1 LDKLLAQRVT
11 AHEAAL
17 AKETAAVEAA
27 AAQQRQIWIQTTQDA
42 IAIFRELG
50 VGFEEALKPLQ
61 LEQQVAKWQQQIATL
76 NTAIDQGRDTH
87 GHFAKAIEVLT
98 TKMDEAV
105 KLGYVPMTEA
115 AKTVTAVIDE
125 SAAAAKAAA
134 ASFDQMVAAGASYT
148 ETSKAMRQAWLDGTL
163 SLQQYN
169 TELDK
174 ALAKEKAGAFKTSTP
189 ASSPTPVTRTS
200 VASGAGTTRGAG
212 TMAVPGWW
220 ANVLSADIYHSS
232 SSQGPESFQHGG
244 IVPGVG
250 PMPIIAHGGERI
262 VPVHG
267 ESGARAVQ
275 VRIEPGAIQ
284 LSGTIIDQQRGWGSL
299 VEELGQALEA
309 RLRRRAR

>member
-1 LDKLLAQRVT
+1 
-11 AHEAAL
+11 
-17 AKETAAVEAA
+17 
-27 AAQQRQIWIQTTQDA
+27 
-42 IAIFRELG
+42 
-50 VGFEEALKPLQ
+50 
-61 LEQQVAKWQQQIATL
+61 
-76 NTAIDQGRDTH
+76 
-87 GHFAKAIEVLT
+87 
-98 TKMDEAV
+98 V

-174 ALAKEKAGAFKTSTP
+174 TLAKEKAGTFKTPTP
-189 ASSPTPVTRTS
+189 ASSPIPVTSTPV
-200 VASGAGTTRGAG
+200 AGGAGTT
-212 TMAVPGWW
+212 AVPAWW
-220 ANVLSADIYHSS
+220 ANVLSAGIYESS
-232 SSQGPESFQHGG
+232 SRQGPESFQHGG

-284 LSGTIIDQQRGWGSL
+284 LSGTIIDQQRDWGSL

-309 RLRRRAR
+309 RLRRRGR